1 MKDEIAPPMDSLR
14 KNSWTVL
21 IYTSASHDLEKA
33 VQESLEEITEQGTP
47 QDVHVVAQMGIQG
60 EARRYQLHGV
70 KAPELLQPAHP
81 AEMTEPR
88 ELSEFLRW
96 GMQKYPAQHYAV
108 VLGGHGAGFAGA
120 VTDTQRRRM
129 IPLPDLEKSL
139 GELPRKPDLVVFNTC
154 LMAQAEV
161 ASQLQPVTD
170 HLVASQSELLGLG
183 LPLAPWLNQLPQLED
198 GGAAAERLVEVSRG
212 LGHRAPAVA
221 SIDLRGAGEL
231 RQELD
236 GLAGAILEH
245 PQTYSTLRQ
254 HVQNQPHLWPRAQD
268 RPLVDQIDL
277 LGLCRAWQ
285 GDLSL
290 PRDLREQAGEVMN
303 TVARLCRSSE
313 ELGGLSIYA
322 PERDN
327 GAFVQQIYTRLRFAE
342 QTRWD
347 EALQALHH

>member
-1 MKDEIAPPMDSLR
+1 MKDEITLTVDSLR

-47 QDVHVVAQMGIQG
+47 RDVRVVAQMGIQG
-60 EARRYQLHGV
+60 EARRYQLHDV
-70 KAPELLQPAHP
+70 KAPQLLQPAHP

-88 ELSEFLRW
+88 ELSEFLHW
-96 GMQKYPAQHYAV
+96 GMQKYPARHYAV

-120 VTDTQRRRM
+120 VTDSQRRRM
-129 IPLPDLEKSL
+129 IPLTDLENSL
-139 GELPRKPDLVVFNTC
+139 GELPRKPDLVIFNTC

-161 ASQLQPVTD
+161 ASQLQTVSE
-170 HLVASQSELLGLG
+170 HLVASQRELTGLG
-183 LPLAPWLNQLPQLED
+183 LPLAPWLNHLPDLKD
-198 GGAAAERLVEVSRG
+198 GEAAAQKLVEVSRG

-231 RQELD
+231 RQGLD
-236 GLAGAILEH
+236 GLAGAILEN

-254 HVQNQPHLWPRAQD
+254 HVQNQPHLWPRPQD

-277 LGLCRAWQ
+277 VGLCRAWQ
-285 GDLSL
+285 SDSTL
-290 PRDLREQAGEVMN
+290 PQALRDQAGAVTDM
-303 TVARLCRSSE
+303 VSRLCRSSE

-322 PERDN
+322 PDRDN

-347 EALQALHH
+347 EALQALHN